1 MIGWTGREEFIWG
14 NLRGGNKRRKGSRI
28 SSANIVRKGI
38 RILKEFV
45 FLVLKACGNFLD
57 IENAIRKN

>member
-38 RILKEFV
+38 RILKEL
-45 FLVLKACGNFLD
+45 FLVLKVCGNFLD
-57 IENAIRKN
+57 IEYAIRKN